1 MTTRSYRPKR
11 KEPERIA
18 RLLEDSTEVLSGVV
32 GKQGPPGE
40 EAAPG
45 KKGVSAKRL
54 SGVKDS
60 SHPRVRATQP
70 SAVDF
75 YF

>member
-18 RLLEDSTEVLSGVV
+18 RLLEDSTEVLSGAG